1 MLEMISKVPFF
12 LVFLPFCH
20 CKRYIEHWEAPVE
33 LDFFSPPFCQV
44 DENGFGGIFSNQSFR
59 IHYLAE
65 IEYAF
70 SSELSI
76 DEVMEDLER
85 AILNLLLRS
94 NQVLCDEETLTR
106 RHLHGKNIV
115 GISANPDDE
124 VVESECTAIEFIVDN
139 DCVVIEASFEVYYI
153 GENADHEALQAA
165 LLTRVQKAIE
175 FGELDH
181 VHESI
186 VDLAFVGSIDDD
198 KGSTYEH
205 VKSKTSSFPI
215 IIGALAGATIVLGGA
230 ILLYREQEAG
240 LVCEVPTIQSKQ

>member
-1 MLEMISKVPFF
+1 
-12 LVFLPFCH
+12 
-20 CKRYIEHWEAPVE
+20 
-33 LDFFSPPFCQV
+33 
-44 DENGFGGIFSNQSFR
+44 
-59 IHYLAE
+59 
-65 IEYAF
+65 
-70 SSELSI
+70 
-76 DEVMEDLER
+76 MEDLER
-85 AILNLLLRS
+85 AVLNLLLRS
-94 NQVLCDEETLTR
+94 NQVLCDEETLTP